1 MNEELLKDIK
11 QMLSYNTSQYISSI
25 KRHQIIEIIEIVE
38 RLFNA
43 RKMWEFTND
52 NVELF
57 EYLMFGEVEKWKTM
71 D

>member
-43 RKMWEFTND
+43 RKIMCGNSLMTD
-52 NVELF
+52 LF
-57 EYLMFGEVEKWKTM
+57 EYCTNWSINDE
-71 D
+71 

>member
-57 EYLMFGEVEKWKTM
+57 EYLMFGEELK
-71 D
+71 